1 MTTETVTLADLS
13 EPVEPGALNWNES
26 GVSFHKSM
34 FGVELIEPYKNEW
47 GEANGFRG
55 LDVLPQGSMFDPL
68 GAPLPLVLDA
78 DRPGGWPDC
87 TPYMRHEALM
97 RLCCDG
103 TLAAALHDLMGEPA
117 AVHLN
122 LSGWVTT
129 ERNWHQDTYLNE
141 PEVGDYYAAVWI
153 ALGRINPDS
162 GPFEFIPGSH
172 MWHRLTRDK
181 IAPHVNM
188 TDPAWPKHTE
198 DFLTPLVEAELQ
210 DRPFTKVVQHLPD
223 TGDVLI
229 WHPRLYHRGSKA
241 NVPGAYRPALIA
253 HYSGIHHRPAMPAPI
268 QHSAGG
274 WFFPIPDSGPRT

>member
-13 EPVEPGALNWNES
+13 EPIEPGALNWNTS

-47 GEANGFRG
+47 ADANGFQG
-55 LDVLPQGSMFDPL
+55 LDVADNAALI
-68 GAPLPLVLDA
+68 LDA

-97 RLCCDG
+97 RLCCDPH
-103 TLAAALHDLMGEPA
+103 LAAALHDLMGEPA

-141 PEVGDYYAAVWI
+141 AEVGDYYAAVWI
-153 ALGRINPDS
+153 ALGRIHPDS
-162 GPFEFIPGSH
+162 GPFQYVPGSH
-172 MWHRLTRDK
+172 MWHRLLRSK
-181 IAPHVNM
+181 IAPHVDM
-188 TDPAWPKHTE
+188 ADPSWPKHTE
-198 DFLTPLVEAELQ
+198 DFLTPLVEAEVEE
-210 DRPFTKVVQHLPD
+210 RPGARVVSHLPD

-229 WHPRLYHRGSKA
+229 WHPRLYHRGSRA
-241 NVPGAYRPALIA
+241 HMPGAYRPALIA
-253 HYSGIHHRPAMPAPI
+253 HYSGIHHRPAMPTPV
-268 QHSAGG
+268 QHPAGG
-274 WFFPIPDSGPRT
+274 WYFPINDSGPSS